1 MIFNNNSTALGAMD
15 IPVAEG
21 YDFQTGT
28 AMALIESARNDYAM
42 FKAMLAVDSKECQI
56 QRESANI
63 EGYVTEGEI
72 TSLAEAAAGGIWS
85 KIVALFKKLIA
96 KVKAI
101 FSNFIARITG
111 LFAKDATL
119 VKKYKKQILAKGS
132 AIDNMEVKFAK
143 VKEDPISFDIGT
155 ASTLGALE
163 YNSEKSEMLK
173 ANYSKDGF
181 EASDSKE
188 YAEELH
194 KKFFDEKKTDK
205 LSKFGLSGT
214 KLVTWME
221 TYPKKL
227 TDIKEKIKT
236 FESNTAKLVSEAETN
251 VTNAADAVSSEDDAT
266 TKAVDEANQTYEAA
280 LAYQEAMLWRNKC
293 LLNEISFEYKQ
304 YKAAFM
310 KAVTVNNKDKL
321 KESAEYG
328 DIVAEAAAQEVEDV
342 ISGAISKEELS
353 QFNAASKNVLDG
365 DTTDDPF
372 ANEYDKCSYYST
384 SPDYKVDGSIDTKIN
399 SKVNEAAEFG
409 APLWN

>member
-101 FSNFIARITG
+101 FNNFIARITG

-143 VKEDPISFDIGT
+143 VKSDPISFDIGT
-155 ASTLGALE
+155 VSTLGALE
-163 YNSEKSEMLK
+163 YNSE
-173 ANYSKDGF
+173 
-181 EASDSKE
+181 
-188 YAEELH
+188 
-194 KKFFDEKKTDK
+194 
-205 LSKFGLSGT
+205 
-214 KLVTWME
+214 
-221 TYPKKL
+221 
-227 TDIKEKIKT
+227 
-236 FESNTAKLVSEAETN
+236 
-251 VTNAADAVSSEDDAT
+251 
-266 TKAVDEANQTYEAA
+266 
-280 LAYQEAMLWRNKC
+280 
-293 LLNEISFEYKQ
+293 
-304 YKAAFM
+304 
-310 KAVTVNNKDKL
+310 
-321 KESAEYG
+321 
-328 DIVAEAAAQEVEDV
+328 
-342 ISGAISKEELS
+342 
-353 QFNAASKNVLDG
+353 
-365 DTTDDPF
+365 
-372 ANEYDKCSYYST
+372 
-384 SPDYKVDGSIDTKIN
+384 
-399 SKVNEAAEFG
+399 
-409 APLWN
+409 

>member
-1 MIFNNNSTALGAMD
+1 
-15 IPVAEG
+15 
-21 YDFQTGT
+21 
-28 AMALIESARNDYAM
+28 
-42 FKAMLAVDSKECQI
+42 
-56 QRESANI
+56 
-63 EGYVTEGEI
+63 
-72 TSLAEAAAGGIWS
+72 
-85 KIVALFKKLIA
+85 
-96 KVKAI
+96 
-101 FSNFIARITG
+101 
-111 LFAKDATL
+111 
-119 VKKYKKQILAKGS
+119 
-132 AIDNMEVKFAK
+132 
-143 VKEDPISFDIGT
+143 
-155 ASTLGALE
+155 
-163 YNSEKSEMLK
+163 MLK

-181 EASDSKE
+181 KAEDSKE
-188 YAEELH
+188 YAEGLH
-194 KKFFDEKKTDK
+194 EKFFDDQETDK
-205 LSKFGLSGT
+205 LSTFGLSGA
-214 KLVTWME
+214 KLVAWME
-221 TYPKKL
+221 GYTKKL
-227 TDIKEKIKT
+227 ADIKKKITK
-236 FESNTAKLVSEAETN
+236 FESDTAKLVREAEKKST
-251 VTNAADAVSSEDDAT
+251 AAAKAVSSEDDST
-266 TKAVDEANQTYEAA
+266 TKAVDDANQTYEAA

-310 KAVTVNNKDKL
+310 KAVTVNKDKL

>member
-1 MIFNNNSTALGAMD
+1 MIFNNNSTALGTMD

-42 FKAMLAVDSKECQI
+42 FKAMLTVDSKECQI

-101 FSNFIARITG
+101 FNNFIARITG

-132 AIDNMEVKFAK
+132 AIDNMQVKFAK
-143 VKEDPISFDIGT
+143 VKSDPISFDIGT
-155 ASTLGALE
+155 VSSLDALD
-163 YNSEKSEMLK
+163 YKSEKSEMLK

-181 EASDSKE
+181 DAEDSSE
-188 YAEELH
+188 YAKGLH
-194 KKFFDEKKTDK
+194 NKFFEDQETDK
-205 LSKFGLSGT
+205 LSTFGLSGA
-214 KLVTWME
+214 KLVAWME
-221 TYPKKL
+221 GYTKKIA
-227 TDIKEKIKT
+227 DIKKKITK
-236 FESNTAKLVSEAETN
+236 FESDTAKLVSQAEKNSTTAAKN
-251 VTNAADAVSSEDDAT
+251 VNSEDSST
-266 TKAVDEANQTYEAA
+266 TTAVDKANQTYEAA

-310 KAVTVNNKDKL
+310 KAVTVNKDKL

-328 DIVAEAAAQEVEDV
+328 DVVAEAAAQEVEDV

-399 SKVNEAAEFG
+399 SKVNETAEFG

>member
-143 VKEDPISFDIGT
+143 VKEDPISFNIGT
-155 ASTLGALE
+155 VSTLGALE

-181 EASDSKE
+181 EAEDSKE
-188 YAEELH
+188 YAEGLH
-194 KKFFDEKKTDK
+194 EKFFYDQETDK
-205 LSKFGLSGT
+205 LSTFELSGA
-214 KLVTWME
+214 KLVAWME
-221 TYPKKL
+221 GYTKKL
-227 TDIKEKIKT
+227 ADIKKKITK
-236 FESNTAKLVSEAETN
+236 FESDTAKLVREAEKKST
-251 VTNAADAVSSEDDAT
+251 AAAKAVSSEDDST
-266 TKAVDEANQTYEAA
+266 TKAVDDANQTYEAA

-310 KAVTVNNKDKL
+310 KAVTVNKDKL

>member
-42 FKAMLAVDSKECQI
+42 FKAMLTVDSKECQI
-56 QRESANI
+56 QRESASI

-143 VKEDPISFDIGT
+143 VKSDPISFNIGT
-155 ASTLGALE
+155 VSTLDALE

-181 EASDSKE
+181 EAEDSKE
-188 YAEELH
+188 YAEGLH
-194 KKFFDEKKTDK
+194 EKFFDDQETDK
-205 LSKFGLSGT
+205 LSKFGLSGA
-214 KLVTWME
+214 KLVAWMGGY
-221 TYPKKL
+221 TKKL
-227 TDIKEKIKT
+227 TAIKQKIKN
-236 FESNTAKLVSEAETN
+236 FESDTAKLVRKAEEKSTS
-251 VTNAADAVSSEDDAT
+251 AAKAVNSEDDAT

-310 KAVTVNNKDKL
+310 KAVTVNKDKL

>member
-85 KIVALFKKLIA
+85 KIVALFEKLIA

-143 VKEDPISFDIGT
+143 VKVDPISFNIGT
-155 ASTLGALE
+155 VSTLDALE

-181 EASDSKE
+181 EAEDSKE
-188 YAEELH
+188 YAEGLH
-194 KKFFDEKKTDK
+194 NKFFDDRETDK
-205 LSKFGLSGT
+205 LSKFGLSGA
-214 KLVTWME
+214 KLVAWME
-221 TYPKKL
+221 GYTKKL
-227 TDIKEKIKT
+227 TAIKQKIKK
-236 FESNTAKLVSEAETN
+236 FESDTAKLVRKAEEKST
-251 VTNAADAVSSEDDAT
+251 AAAKAVSSEDDAT

-310 KAVTVNNKDKL
+310 KAVTVNKDKL

>member
-1 MIFNNNSTALGAMD
+1 MIFNNNSTALGTMD

-132 AIDNMEVKFAK
+132 AIDNMQVKFAK
-143 VKEDPISFDIGT
+143 VKSDPISFDIGT
-155 ASTLGALE
+155 VSTIDALE

-181 EASDSKE
+181 DAEDSKE
-188 YAEELH
+188 YAEGLH
-194 KKFFDEKKTDK
+194 KKFFEDQETDK
-205 LSKFGLSGT
+205 LSTFGLSGA
-214 KLVTWME
+214 KLVAWME
-221 TYPKKL
+221 GYAKKL
-227 TDIKEKIKT
+227 ADIKKKINT
-236 FESNTAKLVSEAETN
+236 FESNTAKLVSQAESKST
-251 VTNAADAVSSEDDAT
+251 AAAKAVKSDDDST
-266 TKAVDEANQTYEAA
+266 TKAVDDANQTYEAA
-280 LAYQEAMLWRNKC
+280 LVYQEAMLWRNKC

-310 KAVTVNNKDKL
+310 KAVTINKDKL

-328 DIVAEAAAQEVEDV
+328 DVVAEAAAQEVEDV